1 MSAKN
6 IALVLSS
13 LGVAQALLL
22 CIYLF
27 TLKEKKANLFLALAL
42 LGITLRIGKSVFL
55 SYMDVPPWL
64 RNLAISGL
72 LLSGPCLWFYGK
84 ALFEKRTF
92 VARDY
97 LHLVPFILFFSLSGF
112 IPNRGDLVSGL
123 IYAMVFVHLAV
134 YLFICWRYLLQELSG
149 ARLQSWY
156 RNIVAGVTFIWF
168 LYMGI
173 FATII
178 PLYILGA
185 VFFSFLI
192 YIFSF
197 LLLKRHVFALEKYSS
212 SGMDNVASKKLLLQ
226 VKALFGEQEIFLDSN
241 ITLKAVAEKLS
252 VSPRD
257 LSQVINENEQKN
269 FSEFVNHYRIEKA
282 KALLVDPRRH
292 QEKIETIAYDCGFGN
307 VTSFNLAFKGITQM
321 TPSQYRQS
329 KTAE

>member
-84 ALFEKRTF
+84 ALFEKKNFT
-92 VARDY
+92 VRDY
-97 LHLVPFILFFSLSGF
+97 LHLVPFVLFFSLAGL
-112 IPNRGDLVSGL
+112 IPNNGDLASRL
-123 IYAMVFVHLAV
+123 IYGMVFVHLAA
-134 YLFICWRYLLQELSG
+134 YLFICWRYIIQDLRG

-156 RNIVAGVTFIWF
+156 RNIVAGVTFIWL

-197 LLLKRHVFALEKYSS
+197 LLLKRHVFTLEKYSS
-212 SGMDNVASKKLLLQ
+212 SGMDNVASRKLLQ
-226 VKALFGEQEIFLDSN
+226 HVKSLFGEQEIFLDSN
-241 ITLKAVAEKLS
+241 ITLKAAAEKLS
-252 VSPRD
+252 VNPRD

-282 KALLVDPRRH
+282 KALLADPRRS
-292 QEKIETIAYDCGFGN
+292 QDKIETIAYDCGFGN

-321 TPSQYRQS
+321 TPSQYRS
-329 KTAE
+329 RKDH

>member
-1 MSAKN
+1 MSANN
-6 IALVLSS
+6 IALILSF

-55 SYMDVPPWL
+55 SYMPVPPWL

-84 ALFEKRTF
+84 ALFEKRNF
-92 VARDY
+92 AVRDY
-97 LHLVPFILFFSLSGF
+97 LHLVPFILFFSLSGL
-112 IPNRGDLVSGL
+112 IPNNGDLASRL
-123 IYAMVFVHLAV
+123 IYAMVFVHLAL
-134 YLFICWRYLLQELSG
+134 YLVICWRYIIYGLSG

-212 SGMDNVASKKLLLQ
+212 SSMDTVASKKLLQQ
-226 VKALFGEQEIFLDSN
+226 VKALFGQQEVFLDSN
-241 ITLKAVAEKLS
+241 ITLKTVAEKLS
-252 VSPRD
+252 ANPRD

-282 KALLVDPRRH
+282 KVLLADPRRV
-292 QEKIETIAYDCGFGN
+292 QDKIETIAYDCGFGN
-307 VTSFNLAFKGITQM
+307 VTSFNLAFKALTQM
-321 TPSQYRQS
+321 TPSQYRS
-329 KTAE
+329 RKDR